1 MKANISIDLD
11 MSFYLFVYL
20 VNRRHLK
27 TRKTKKKKM
36 MEKKMK
42 KKKNRKEE
50 KKKLIFSDHL
60 STNEE

>member
-36 MEKKMK
+36 M
-42 KKKNRKEE
+42 KNRKEE

>member
-27 TRKTKKKKM
+27 TRKTTTTKT
-36 MEKKMK
+36 K
-42 KKKNRKEE
+42 KKKNRKKE